1 MAIHPLWDNY
11 PKTQADLIETQRT
24 MNQAVKIRNK
34 EMTSALQLFFQSGGK
49 LLRPAYFLLF
59 TAFGNKQ
66 PKDSQRFQYA
76 ASLEVLHAATLVHD
90 DIIDDSPV
98 RRDLPSIQATYG
110 KDIAVYAGDFLFTV
124 YFQLLAS
131 ASRDTD
137 TLERNA
143 KNMKK
148 ILVGELDQ
156 LHLKNNTKITTK
168 QYLQHVQ
175 GKTAQ
180 LFQLSCYE
188 GAKMG
193 GASKRTQLIA
203 QRIGYN
209 IGMAFQILDDILDY
223 TATSEEL
230 HKPVLEDIKNG
241 NYTLPLIYAM
251 QAAPKEFTIL
261 DKGTDLT
268 AADIENVVA
277 LINQYDGIDQA
288 KKLAERYTTKA
299 LSEIEKL
306 ADIPEKEILLNVTKQ
321 LLKRQD

>member
-1 MAIHPLWDNY
+1 MDIHPLWDNY
-11 PKTQADLIETQRT
+11 PHIQSELNETQRT

-34 EMTSALQLFFQSGGK
+34 EMTDALQLFFQSGGK

-59 TAFGNKQ
+59 TKFGDKSV
-66 PKDSQRFQYA
+66 PDTKRYQYA

-90 DIIDDSPV
+90 DIIDESPV
-98 RRDLPSIQATYG
+98 RRDLPSIQATFG

-124 YFQLLAS
+124 YFQLLAA
-131 ASRDTD
+131 ASSDTD

-156 LHLKNNTKITTK
+156 LHLKNNPNITTK

-193 GASKRTQLIA
+193 GASMRVQLIA
-203 QRIGYN
+203 QRIGYS
-209 IGMAFQILDDILDY
+209 IGMAFQILDDILDF

-251 QAAPKEFTIL
+251 QKAPQEFSL
-261 DKGTDLT
+261 LAKGNDSTNSDIQLIVDL
-268 AADIENVVA
+268 VKKH
-277 LINQYDGIDQA
+277 DGILNAQ
-288 KKLAERYTTKA
+288 KLAERYTTKA
-299 LSEIEKL
+299 LREIEKL
-306 ADIPEKEILLNVTKQ
+306 ADIPEKAILLTITNK
-321 LLKRQD
+321 LLNRQD

>member
-1 MAIHPLWDNY
+1 MGIHPLWDNY
-11 PKTQADLIETQRT
+11 PHIQSELIATQKT

-34 EMTSALQLFFQSGGK
+34 EMTAALQLFFQSGGK

-59 TAFGNKQ
+59 TKFGNNTPTDAK
-66 PKDSQRFQYA
+66 RFQYA

-90 DIIDDSPV
+90 DIIDESPV

-110 KDIAVYAGDFLFTV
+110 KDIAVYTGDFLFTV

-131 ASRDTD
+131 ASSDTD

-156 LHLKNNTKITTK
+156 LHLKNNPNITIK

-193 GASKRTQLIA
+193 GASLRIQLIA

-209 IGMAFQILDDILDY
+209 IGMAFQILDDILDF

-251 QAAPKEFTIL
+251 QKAPKDFAL
-261 DKGTDLT
+261 LKKGESLSDAEIQAIVELVK
-268 AADIENVVA
+268 IH
-277 LINQYDGIDQA
+277 DGISNAQT
-288 KKLAERYTTKA
+288 LAERYTSKA
-299 LSEIEKL
+299 LNEIGKL
-306 ADIPEKEILLNVTKQ
+306 SDIPEKEILLAVTKK
-321 LLKRQD
+321 LLNRQD